1 MKKLVVKSQINR
13 LFIEFINQI
22 SSFISIVI
30 VSNRLSLEIFGLLS
44 FGAIIVGSAN
54 LIIFWGYL
62 PQLIQSYN
70 EDNKLNY
77 LKNCKM
83 ILQNKIAS
91 SIILGTVIFILL
103 NLLDYDLY
111 FIIGLILASISS
123 GLIPINF
130 FQSMN
135 RSNELILFYLFARIL
150 FVILIFLIVDS
161 NIKINYFFYIHSFC
175 TFIITFFGYKILFKE
190 GLNPLNNFK
199 FSFFILKKNFF
210 NFISI
215 LLNNHILLIWG
226 LVLAFFGNNF
236 LIAIFNLN
244 YQFLKAGMSITEI
257 SGRVNSFFLKPKSKE
272 VDFIFFFKIISL
284 YIVLSLFGLV
294 TIEHVF
300 KIFFSGEYLKAI
312 PYLKLII
319 ILWFLNS
326 IIKTINYNLS
336 FSLIDIINKYVIY
349 SSILHLIFIPIWAI
363 FFKDSLDNLYLIL
376 VFILMAQIIFL
387 IFKTYKLFIKID
399 F

>member
-1 MKKLVVKSQINR
+1 MKNYVIKSQSDR
-13 LFIEFINQI
+13 LFIEFINQF

-30 VSNRLSLEIFGLLS
+30 VSSRVSLEIFGLLS

-70 EDNKLNY
+70 EDNKSNY
-77 LKNCKM
+77 LKNCKI
-83 ILQNKIAS
+83 ILQNKIS
-91 SIILGTVIFILL
+91 TSIILGTIIFILL
-103 NLLDYDLY
+103 ILLDYDLY
-111 FIIGLILASISS
+111 FIIGLILASILS

-135 RSNELILFYLFARIL
+135 RSNELILYYLFARIL
-150 FVILIFLIVDS
+150 FIILIFFIVDS
-161 NIKINYFFYIHSFC
+161 NIMINYFFYIHSFC
-175 TFIITFFGYKILFKE
+175 TFIVIFFGYKILFKE

-215 LLNNHILLIWG
+215 LLNNHILLVWG

-272 VDFIFFFKIISL
+272 IDFIFFFKIISV

-294 TIEHVF
+294 TIEYVF
-300 KIFFSGEYLKAI
+300 KIFFTGEYLMAV

-319 ILWFLNS
+319 VIWFLNS

-336 FSLIDIINKYVIY
+336 FSLIDIINKDVIY
-349 SSILHLIFIPIWAI
+349 SSVLNLILIPVWVI
-363 FFKDSLDNLYLIL
+363 FFKYSLDSMYFIL
-376 VFILMAQIIFL
+376 VFILISQILFL
-387 IFKTYKLFIKID
+387 IFRVYKLFIKIN